1 MLTSLLSTPSLR
13 RSAVDYVS
21 QIPARWEGDCFIFGI
36 RVIIQKLYSVAPKVE
51 FPMILLESWGGR
63 DTCNIFMYMNMCI
76 YEGMC
81 GNMCFLEGISWW
93 PAVQRIFCHDPTPL
107 LFFFFG
113 SATNFADGRREFITE
128 VMRYIIV
135 LQHQCQ
141 RS

>member
-93 PAVQRIFCHDPTPL
+93 PAVQGIFCHSFNRNDSFPMSPPHDPTPL
-107 LFFFFG
+107 LLFSETQPTSQMG
-113 SATNFADGRREFITE
+113 AASSLLR
-128 VMRYIIV
+128 
-135 LQHQCQ
+135 
-141 RS
+141 